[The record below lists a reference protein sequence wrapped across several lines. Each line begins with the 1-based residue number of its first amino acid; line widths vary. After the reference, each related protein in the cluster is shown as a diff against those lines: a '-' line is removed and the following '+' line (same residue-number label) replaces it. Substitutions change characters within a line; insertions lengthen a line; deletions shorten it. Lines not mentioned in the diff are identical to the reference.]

1 MSDTPNMQI
10 LSDAELDAVAAG
22 ATANLALSNIFA
34 AGPGSA
40 DVSATDVVV
49 STTVVGGLAPS
60 QVAQISGTFTS
71 SASF

>member
-22 ATANLALSNIFA
+22 ASATLALSNIFA
-34 AGPGSA
+34 AGPGGA

-49 STTVVGGLAPS
+49 FTRVVGGLVPS
-60 QVAQISGTFTS
+60 QTAQISGTISS